1 LHPSNSPDLAPS
13 DFDLFLSM
21 AIALG
26 SLKLATRKSCE
37 NWLSELFANREAS
50 FYKRG
55 IMKFV
60 SRRERIIEQ
69 NGAYLT

>member
-1 LHPSNSPDLAPS
+1 
-13 DFDLFLSM
+13 M